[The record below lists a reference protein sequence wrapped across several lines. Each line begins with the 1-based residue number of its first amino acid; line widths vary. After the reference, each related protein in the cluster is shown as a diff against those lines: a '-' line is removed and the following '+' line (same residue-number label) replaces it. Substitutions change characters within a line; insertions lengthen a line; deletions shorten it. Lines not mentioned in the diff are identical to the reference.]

1 MNAISNG
8 LIIGNTARVRIEQD
22 EDARL
27 PKNIDYTIQVPTDH
41 DVLTP
46 TLPAFEIIKYSRL

>member
-27 PKNIDYTIQVPTDH
+27 PKNIDYTIQVPTDK

-46 TLPAFEIIKYSRL
+46 TLLGLKF